1 MLPDLPDV
9 LSGLRVVSLPLVT
22 RFRGITVREAALW
35 EGPAGWTEFSPF
47 LEYGDDESATW
58 LAAAYDFADPGS
70 PPDWGTAGHRTS
82 IRVNA
87 TIPAVAPDRVADILG
102 RFPGCRTA
110 KVKVA
115 EAGQVLADDIAR
127 VARVRHVMGADARLR
142 VDANGGWSL
151 AEAQAAC
158 EALAPFDL
166 EYMEQPCASVD
177 DLSALRSTNPGIA
190 IAADESIRK
199 ADDPMLVRERHAAD
213 VMVIKAAPLGGISA
227 ALDVV
232 RRVGIPAVV
241 SSALETS
248 VGLSMG
254 AYLAA
259 ALPDTF
265 DAGLGTASL
274 LAADVTA
281 DPLIP
286 RNGAIDLRRVVPD
299 ASLLAAHAVDGDRTD
314 WWRARVERCHRILE
328 RTGYFKPL

>member
-9 LSGLRVVSLPLVT
+9 VSGLRVVALPLVT

-47 LEYGDDESATW
+47 VEYGDDESASW
-58 LAAAYDFADPGS
+58 LAAAYDFAAHEPPAAPGIE
-70 PPDWGTAGHRTS
+70 GGRTS

-87 TIPAVAPDRVADILG
+87 TIPAVDPGSVAEILA

-115 EAGQVLADDIAR
+115 EAGQSLADDIAR
-127 VARVRHVMGADARLR
+127 VAQVRRLMGAEARLR
-142 VDANGGWSL
+142 VDANGGWTL

-158 EALAPFDL
+158 AALAPFDL
-166 EYMEQPCASVD
+166 EYVEQPCASVD
-177 DLSALRSTNPGIA
+177 DLSTLRALKPGVA

-199 ADDPMLVRERHAAD
+199 AADPLLVRDRHAAD
-213 VMVIKAAPLGGISA
+213 VIVIKAAPLGGISA

-286 RNGAIDLRRVVPD
+286 RNGAIDVRRVVPD
-299 ASLLAAHAVDGDRTD
+299 ASLLAAHAAESDRVD
-314 WWRARVERCHRILE
+314 WWRARIERCHRVLE
-328 RTGYFKPL
+328 SAG

>member
-9 LSGLRVVSLPLVT
+9 LSGLRVVALPLVT

-47 LEYGDDESATW
+47 VEYGDDESATW
-58 LAAAYDFADPGS
+58 LSAAYDFATYE
-70 PPDWGTAGHRTS
+70 PPSDRGAEGGRTS

-87 TIPAVAPDRVADILG
+87 TIPAVAPHLVADILA

-115 EAGQVLADDIAR
+115 ESGQVLDDDIAR
-127 VARVRHVMGADARLR
+127 VARVRQLLGPDARLR

-151 AEAQAAC
+151 AQAQAAC
-158 EALAPFDL
+158 AALAPFDL

-177 DLSALRSTNPGIA
+177 ELSALRPMNLGVA
-190 IAADESIRK
+190 IAADESIRR
-199 ADDPMLVRERHAAD
+199 AGDPMRVRDRHAAD
-213 VMVIKAAPLGGISA
+213 VIVVKAAPLGGIAA

-281 DPLIP
+281 DPLLP
-286 RNGAIDLRRVVPD
+286 HNGVIDVRRVVPD
-299 ASLLAAHAVDGDRTD
+299 ASLLASHAADGERTE
-314 WWRARVERCHRILE
+314 WWRARIERCHRILE
-328 RTGYFKPL
+328 RMSYFKPL

>member
-9 LSGLRVVSLPLVT
+9 VSGLRVVALPLVT

-58 LAAAYDFADPGS
+58 LAAAYDFATHE
-70 PPDWGTAGHRTS
+70 PPTPQGAEGGRTA

-87 TIPAVAPDRVADILG
+87 TVPAVAPVSVADILA

-115 EAGQVLADDIAR
+115 EAGQSLADDIAR
-127 VARVRHVMGADARLR
+127 VAQVRRLMGAEARLR

-158 EALAPFDL
+158 AALAPFDL
-166 EYMEQPCASVD
+166 EYVEQPCASVD
-177 DLSALRSTNPGIA
+177 DLSALRALNLGLA

-199 ADDPMLVRERHAAD
+199 ADDPLLVRDRHAAD
-213 VMVIKAAPLGGISA
+213 VIVIKAAPLGGIAA

-274 LAADVTA
+274 LAADVTT

-286 RNGAIDLRRVVPD
+286 RDGVIDVRRVVPD
-299 ASLLAAHAVDGDRTD
+299 ASLLTAHAAESERVD
-314 WWRARVERCHRILE
+314 WWRARIERCHRILE
-328 RTGYFKPL
+328 RAG

>member
-9 LSGLRVVSLPLVT
+9 LSGLRVVALPLVT

-47 LEYGDDESATW
+47 LEYGDAESATW
-58 LAAAYDFADPGS
+58 LSAAYDFAAHEPPTARGS
-70 PPDWGTAGHRTS
+70 DGGRTS

-87 TIPAVAPDRVADILG
+87 TIPAVAAELVAEILA

-110 KVKVA
+110 KIKVA
-115 EAGQVLADDIAR
+115 EAGQVHDDDIAR
-127 VARVRHVMGADARLR
+127 VARVRQLMGPDARLR
-142 VDANGGWSL
+142 VDANGGWTL
-151 AEAQAAC
+151 AEARDAC
-158 EALAPFDL
+158 AALAPFAL
-166 EYMEQPCASVD
+166 EYVEQPCASVE
-177 DLSALRSTNPGIA
+177 DLSSLRATNPGVA

-199 ADDPMLVRERHAAD
+199 AGDPMLVRDRHAAD
-213 VMVIKAAPLGGISA
+213 VIVIKAAPLGGISA

-281 DPLIP
+281 DPLTP
-286 RNGAIDLRRVVPD
+286 RDGAIDVRRVVPD
-299 ASLLAAHAVDGDRTD
+299 TSLLAAHAADAERTD
-314 WWRARVERCHRILE
+314 WWRARIERCHRILE